1 MITFAIKIELRT
13 KFGHIMSDAPQA
25 KLSASYSILV
35 KVKVSLGPCR
45 VSQPTRFL
53 DAIYHIALYRAVFL
67 FGENRAPAKQAFP
80 KRKIL
85 RVKWAL
91 TCQKPARL

>member
-1 MITFAIKIELRT
+1 MITSAIKIELRT
-13 KFGHIMSDAPQA
+13 KFGHIMCDASQA
-25 KLSASYSILV
+25 KLGASYSILV
-35 KVKVSLGPCR
+35 KVKGNLGPCR
-45 VSQPTRFL
+45 VSQPNRFL

-67 FGENRAPAKQAFP
+67 FGGTRAPAKQAFP

-91 TCQKPARL
+91 TQQKPAGL